1 MAGRGAFDHRGVVDD
16 VVRDGFSLGDA
27 HGRKVIDLF
36 VQGVHLLV
44 QGLGAC
50 LGAELLGG
58 LCEVFANV
66 LDGVGVVPNVP
77 VD

>member
-1 MAGRGAFDHRGVVDD
+1 
-16 VVRDGFSLGDA
+16 LGDA

-44 QGLGAC
+44 QGLGPC
-50 LGAELLGG
+50 LGAKLLGG
-58 LCEVFANV
+58 LRAVFANV
-66 LDGVGVVPNVP
+66 LDGVGVVPNVL

>member
-1 MAGRGAFDHRGVVDD
+1 MVAATGLLVSDVD
-16 VVRDGFSLGDA
+16 RDGFGLCDA

-50 LGAELLGG
+50 LSAELLGG

-66 LDGVGVVPNVP
+66 LDGEGAL
-77 VD
+77 